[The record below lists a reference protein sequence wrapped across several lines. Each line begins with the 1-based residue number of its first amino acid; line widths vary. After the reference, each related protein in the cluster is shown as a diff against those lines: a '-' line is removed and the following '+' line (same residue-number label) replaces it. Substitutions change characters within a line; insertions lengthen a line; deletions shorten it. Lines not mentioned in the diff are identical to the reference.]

1 MTESFWGYERPDGS
15 AGIRNHVAVI
25 PSVAC
30 ANGVVAA
37 IARAVPEAVPLYHGH
52 GCGRAVEA
60 VMHSKVL
67 ANLGKHPNVAAVLIV
82 GLGCEVIK
90 AEDLAA
96 AIAVSK
102 KPVAYFN
109 IQETGGTRK
118 STARGIEIVKR
129 MLAEAAG
136 LQRRSFPLD
145 QIIMGLQC
153 GGSDAFSGVTANPS
167 VGQASDWLVDQ
178 GGTVILT
185 EDTEMI
191 GTSHILERRA
201 CNREVAGQIAKMVA
215 DAEQLTHDLMGPLA
229 PFVVSPGN
237 MDGGITTIR
246 EKSLGCI
253 VKAGT
258 RPINEVIGYG
268 ETPSRKGVVLLDGP
282 GYDLESMTG
291 VASAGSQVMVFTTG
305 RGNPIGYPIVP
316 VIKVASTSRLYEQMA
331 DDMDIDAGVIL
342 NGAPMEEVGRK
353 IIDRV
358 KQVLNGELTMAE
370 RNQQEGIVCLY
381 TLNPSF

>member
-1 MTESFWGYERPDGS
+1 MMETFWGYERPDGS
-15 AGIRNHVAVI
+15 TGIRNYVAVI

-37 IARAVPEAVPLYHGH
+37 IARAVPEVVPLYHAH
-52 GCGRAVEA
+52 GCGRGVEA
-60 VMHSKVL
+60 MMHSNVL
-67 ANLGKHPNVAAVLIV
+67 ANLGKHPNVAAVLVV

-90 AEDLAA
+90 AENLAV
-96 AIAVSK
+96 AIGASK
-102 KPVAYFN
+102 KPVEYFN
-109 IQETGGTRK
+109 IQDGGGTKK
-118 STARGIEIVKR
+118 STVRGIGIVRR
-129 MLAEAAG
+129 MLVDAARI
-136 LQRRSFPLD
+136 QRRPFPLD
-145 QIIMGLQC
+145 RIIMGLQC

-167 VGQASDWLVDQ
+167 VGLVSDWLVDQ

-201 CNREVAGQIAKMVA
+201 CNPDVAGKISKMIS

-229 PFVVSPGN
+229 PFVISPGN
-237 MDGGITTIR
+237 MDGGMTSIR

-253 VKAGT
+253 VKAGS

-268 ETPSRKGVVLLDGP
+268 EKPTKKGVILLDGP
-282 GYDLESMTG
+282 GYDVGSMTG
-291 VASAGSQVMVFTTG
+291 VAAAGSQIMIFTTG

-316 VIKVASTSRLYEQMA
+316 VLKVASTSKIFEQMA
-331 DDMDIDAGVIL
+331 DDMDINAGVIL
-342 NGAPMEEVGRK
+342 DGVSMQDVGQR

-358 KQVLNGELTMAE
+358 QRVLEGEPTKAE
-370 RNQQEGIVCLY
+370 LNQQEGIVCLY
-381 TLNPSF
+381 TMNPAF